1 MRSIVTEGRSDRL
14 NNAPSVTARIRAA
27 PPPPRC
33 G

>member
-1 MRSIVTEGRSDRL
+1 MRSIVTEGALRL
-14 NNAPSVTARIRAA
+14 LNDAPSVTARIRAA